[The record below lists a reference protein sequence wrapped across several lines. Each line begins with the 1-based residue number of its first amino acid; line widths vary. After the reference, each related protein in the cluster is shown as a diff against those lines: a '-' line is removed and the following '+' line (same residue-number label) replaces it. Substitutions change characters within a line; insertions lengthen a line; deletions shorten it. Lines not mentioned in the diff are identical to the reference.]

1 MKRSIVCLAML
12 AILALPGN
20 APAAARNY
28 SGAKL
33 GLGLKAYK
41 NQVKDLSPGRLPL
54 KCDEGTTKTDAA
66 GPVPFFRLDPA
77 KQVKKNRK
85 FHIVADKTLSF
96 AALDPITDEPTGVE
110 RDRFQIDVT
119 GRFNKR
125 YSKASGTLRFT
136 GSFRGPDPNA
146 QIEGEK
152 IQYHNC
158 DSGLVNWSATKT
170 GY

>member
-1 MKRSIVCLAML
+1 MRRVIISVLVLAT
-12 AILALPGN
+12 LALPGS
-20 APAAARNY
+20 ASGAARNF

-41 NQVKDLSPGRLPL
+41 NQVKDLFPGRLSL
-54 KCDEGTTKTDAA
+54 QCDEGTTKTDAA

-85 FHIVADKTLSF
+85 FRVVADKTLSF
-96 AALDPITDEPTGVE
+96 AALDPITDEPAGVE

-119 GRFNKR
+119 GRFNRR
-125 YSKASGTLRFT
+125 YSKATGTLRFT

-146 QIEGEK
+146 NIPGEK

-158 DSGLVNWSATKT
+158 DSGLVNWSATKS